1 MRPVVILVI
10 VFGGAANTSIE
21 TEIMSGVL
29 VTMSADAAT
38 MSNGPE
44 SKLSDYSEYVLPTTT
59 IEIPLQGSFYDL
71 YHLNTTT
78 RPDLFLSLSSGLNME
93 PKVSTST
100 LKYLSARASG
110 LTSME
115 RKVFVMVDEIYVAQR
130 AEFAH
135 GNLSGI
141 GENGSVP
148 KTLVGYM
155 VKSIA
160 GKFKDMVAL
169 YPCTKLTAE
178 MLEAQVNEVLR
189 ALDSIGFE
197 ILALCMDNAT
207 TNRKYFKKI
216 LCDGELKPFIQHPID
231 PNLKLF
237 IFFDSVH
244 NKKNAFNSFMNR
256 EQFICLPFHGVE
268 IGSPNFRHIR
278 DLYDKECGQDVKIA
292 HKLTQKSLCPNSI
305 EKTSVS
311 HTEAIFHESTSAGL
325 KFYNAKN
332 PSWTDTAIR
341 QAWNILNVKSKSLIK
356 RARCEDCKTLLSKA
370 DQPLMDL
377 DVSQTPDN
385 EETMTKEKLL
395 MQINRGGLCTP
406 SELIFMLCLHLWLI
420 FRLISS
426 SAVKDKLVLSEK
438 PWLVFGLVAF
448 DLLNDTPDMET
459 VFQHQCESGHQLQD
473 HFRVAAT
480 KMLNIFLKNEAK
492 MTNKIRG
499 TKRGS
504 NTTNKSRTNRKCS
517 FKFQTFKDA
526 DDSQERDDGM
536 WATVSQESFAG

>member
-1 MRPVVILVI
+1 
-10 VFGGAANTSIE
+10 
-21 TEIMSGVL
+21 
-29 VTMSADAAT
+29 
-38 MSNGPE
+38 
-44 SKLSDYSEYVLPTTT
+44 
-59 IEIPLQGSFYDL
+59 
-71 YHLNTTT
+71 
-78 RPDLFLSLSSGLNME
+78 
-93 PKVSTST
+93 
-100 LKYLSARASG
+100 
-110 LTSME
+110 
-115 RKVFVMVDEIYVAQR
+115 
-130 AEFAH
+130 
-135 GNLSGI
+135 
-141 GENGSVP
+141 
-148 KTLVGYM
+148 
-155 VKSIA
+155 
-160 GKFKDMVAL
+160 
-169 YPCTKLTAE
+169 
-178 MLEAQVNEVLR
+178 
-189 ALDSIGFE
+189 
-197 ILALCMDNAT
+197 MDNAT

-341 QAWNILNVKSKSLIK
+341 QAWNILNVKSKFMGIAKLYPYREPIDSVDHENLKFLQRLVDWMNESLIK